1 MVAISATN
9 TTSPSLQ
16 SVLSRSRIEQARR
29 EADQAEANAQQL
41 RGQAD
46 AEERKA
52 QQSQSRVRELTAQ
65 GRQSDDTYTSAVKV
79 NTSAVPAE
87 IQDFLVRLYKANSQ
101 KFADNGNA
109 LKSNANA
116 APVVNAQ
123 GQATGRIVN
132 TSA

>member
-1 MVAISATN
+1 MVAITATSN
-9 TTSPSLQ
+9 TSPSLQ

-41 RGQAD
+41 RRQAD
-46 AEERKA
+46 AEEGKA
-52 QQSQSRVRELTAQ
+52 QQGQSRVRELTAQ
-65 GRQSDDTYTSAVKV
+65 GRQSDATYTSAVKTS
-79 NTSAVPAE
+79 TSAVPAE
-87 IQDFLVRLYKANSQ
+87 IQDFLVRLYKS
-101 KFADNGNA
+101 
-109 LKSNANA
+109 NA